1 MQVLL
6 VEDNPRSREVIKPML
21 RASGLDVQTTDST
34 PNAIIRIH
42 RHKKFDM
49 VLIDQSLPVQNG
61 EALAA
66 VIRNYD

>member
-1 MQVLL
+1 M
-6 VEDNPRSREVIKPML
+6 KPML

-34 PNAIIRIH
+34 RNAIIRIH